1 MRNKFGKF
9 SIISVLL
16 ALLATI
22 CIICFL
28 HNTYA
33 VNNAY
38 ASVDAQSTSDL
49 GFIYNSETEE
59 YKVKALNKSLGE
71 ANIPAYYNGHPV
83 TAIED
88 NGFMGCANLEQVI
101 IPPTVKSIGKNAFL
115 RCTNLQNVRGMLNV
129 VSYGDN
135 AFAFCP
141 KIDYVIM
148 PNGIENLGASIFNSV
163 EGTIYS
169 RTLENEMTNINST
182 WISNFSGKV
191 VYGNDLVYEKY
202 TNSNNEKG
210 VKIAP
215 WQNLTNLGVDDNTT
229 FVIESWHDDVNS
241 ELTGKLLYIDEYAFY
256 GMAAKEV
263 VLKHPDNTNY
273 NHSIKIGAYAFSY
286 AYVKNF
292 NFVANIEI
300 DDSCEA
306 IFYGSE
312 AVNIIFP
319 DSLTMIPNMTFSDCN
334 SLESLLFANSGKG
347 VNSLSEKIVKIGNS
361 AFSTCLK
368 LPNLYVPSSVEYVG
382 QSAFGFWGTNIK
394 QNVYIDKFEEES
406 ANWNPSW
413 NNDISEQCE
422 IEFTAAATFEINFI
436 VECSDVIN
444 PIGNEKVTV
453 SRNSTIADINK
464 KSIKSES
471 HDFSGVWYTT
481 SNREEGTEFP
491 LNKPI
496 KQNLTLYAGW
506 DIKHFDIEFKSNRYY
521 KIRDAVDGEPISGTT
536 KNFEYGT
543 NYQFYIIMNKGYES
557 LNIFY
562 GNEKLNPQNEST
574 NLFSFV
580 IKKNGAI
587 DGTAEAIKYQID
599 YFYDGGINPD
609 SNPSYY
615 TVESPTIYLDAPY
628 WAVYNSG
635 VWTDN
640 GMIEAG
646 STGYKVFYAQWS
658 DPVEYKITYTN
669 LRNGK
674 NPSSNPSTYTY
685 ESGTIV
691 LAKPEWIAYETC
703 VWDIP
708 VIHTGSSGD
717 ITIKAVW
724 SNPTQFKIEYV
735 LSGNAKRN
743 PNNPT
748 TYTVES
754 PRIEL
759 EDPLGTHTDTGY
771 RYYWKTYV
779 IESGSYGDKKII
791 CASALI
797 KYFIHPDVFS
807 CGSPDSQQQP
817 MGGPFISAVYNSE
830 YTIEK
835 LRYKDDSNYYLA
847 YYVNESDDLF
857 APRPTDDQYT
867 LLSNANSVKVKNL
880 TTVHGA
886 SVNIKVVYRKSS
898 SCVTEGTLI
907 TLSDGSQKAVQNLDG
922 SERLLVW
929 NLYTG
934 TFDVAPILFIDS
946 DPERIYEV
954 INLYFSDG
962 TNVKVISEH
971 AFWDFNLNKYVFLR
985 NDAEKYIGHW
995 FNKQGSGEFSWEKVQ
1010 LIDVKITKEVTTAW
1024 SPVTYGHLCYYVNG
1038 MLSMPG
1044 ATEGL
1049 INIFEVD
1056 SETLKIDETLMQADI
1071 EQYGLFTYEEFA
1083 EIYPITEEIFEA
1095 FNGQYLKISVGKGLI
1110 TMEEIGELINHYADF
1125 LS

>member
-1 MRNKFGKF
+1 M
-9 SIISVLL
+9 
-16 ALLATI
+16 
-22 CIICFL
+22 
-28 HNTYA
+28 
-33 VNNAY
+33 
-38 ASVDAQSTSDL
+38 
-49 GFIYNSETEE
+49 
-59 YKVKALNKSLGE
+59 
-71 ANIPAYYNGHPV
+71 
-83 TAIED
+83 
-88 NGFMGCANLEQVI
+88 
-101 IPPTVKSIGKNAFL
+101 
-115 RCTNLQNVRGMLNV
+115 
-129 VSYGDN
+129 
-135 AFAFCP
+135 
-141 KIDYVIM
+141 
-148 PNGIENLGASIFNSV
+148 
-163 EGTIYS
+163 
-169 RTLENEMTNINST
+169 
-182 WISNFSGKV
+182 
-191 VYGNDLVYEKY
+191 
-202 TNSNNEKG
+202 
-210 VKIAP
+210 
-215 WQNLTNLGVDDNTT
+215 
-229 FVIESWHDDVNS
+229 
-241 ELTGKLLYIDEYAFY
+241 
-256 GMAAKEV
+256 
-263 VLKHPDNTNY
+263 
-273 NHSIKIGAYAFSY
+273 
-286 AYVKNF
+286 
-292 NFVANIEI
+292 ANIEI

-306 IFYGSE
+306 IFYGSQ

-413 NNDISEQCE
+413 KNDISEKCE

-436 VECSDVIN
+436 VECSDVIS

-635 VWTDN
+635 GWTDN

-674 NPSSNPSTYTY
+674 NPSSNPRTYTY

-735 LSGNAKRN
+735 VSGNAQRN

-754 PRIEL
+754 PTIIL
-759 EDPLGTHTDTGY
+759 EDPLGTPDIGY
-771 RYYWKTYV
+771 IYYWKTSQ
-779 IESGSYGDKKII
+779 IKAGSYGDKRIV
-791 CASALI
+791 SSSMLI
-797 KYFIHPDVFS
+797 RYSINPNVLY
-807 CGSPDSQQQP
+807 CGSPDMEHLP
-817 MGGPFISAVYNSE
+817 IGGPIIHAVYNSE

-835 LRYKDDSNYYLA
+835 YSYKDKSDYYIA
-847 YYVNESDDLF
+847 YYVEEFHDLDNIKV
-857 APRPTDDQYT
+857 PTDDEYIP
-867 LLSNANSVKVKNL
+867 LSNANSVKVKNL

-886 SVNIKVVYRKSS
+886 SVYIKVVHRP

-907 TLSDGSQKAVQNLDG
+907 TLADGSQKAVENLDG
-922 SERLLVW
+922 SEMLLVW
-929 NLYTG
+929 NLFTG
-934 TFDVAPILFIDS
+934 TFDTAPILFIDHES
-946 DPERIYEV
+946 SALCTV

-971 AFWDFNLNKYVFLR
+971 AFWDFDLNKYVFLR
-985 NDAEKYIGHW
+985 NDADKYIGHW
-995 FNKQGSGEFSWEKVQ
+995 FNKQGSGTLSWEKVQ

-1049 INIFEVD
+1049 INIFEID
-1056 SETLKIDETLMQADI
+1056 SETLKVNETLMQLDI
-1071 EQYGLFTYEEFA
+1071 EQFGLFTYEEFA

-1095 FNGQYLKISVGKGLI
+1095 FNGQYCRANIDVSFGTYRYDDNGKMKFKGCVPLDTTWDEKYERSRVQNGLKWCPIKSYYRKLSKGIQVEEGWKLRIDMSPRNETTVPIQEFVLI
-1110 TMEEIGELINHYADF
+1110 VTIKDPEGNDIYSDVVNGLRDRGYVTNNLETRYQVRHRGN
-1125 LS
+1125 